1 MKFKFLSSLSG
12 FLLLTGV
19 CVTPLLGGCM
29 SYRFA
34 NTIELPANKTGIYV
48 PVFVDE
54 TVEGN
59 LGMELASAVRG
70 NVLRRHPRI
79 LRRQIG
85 EGAVVLD
92 GTVKKMRDRPLF
104 SGAGGK
110 LVAGT
115 YRVSVEVSV
124 KLRDHKGKL
133 LAKLG
138 AFSSSEE
145 YITEKAMELTEEGR
159 KRAIRRVALQLAD
172 QIVRKLD
179 QAQKGKS

>member
-1 MKFKFLSSLSG
+1 MKFKFLPSCSRVVLLVSCG
-12 FLLLTGV
+12 LLLLTS
-19 CVTPLLGGCM
+19 GCM
-29 SYRFA
+29 TYRFA
-34 NTIELPANKTGIYV
+34 NTIELPANKTGIYI
-48 PVFVDE
+48 PVFVEE

-59 LGMELASAVRG
+59 LGMELANAVRG
-70 NVLRRHPRI
+70 NVLRRHPRL

-85 EGAVVLD
+85 EGALVLD

-133 LAKLG
+133 VAKLG
-138 AFSSSEE
+138 SFSSSEE

-172 QIVRKLD
+172 QIVRQLD
-179 QAQKGKS
+179 KAEKGKK